1 MNHFLITGILLGLSA
16 GLSPGP
22 LLTLVISETLRH
34 GIRSGMKVALAPMIT
49 DLPIILLTLFVLAR
63 LADFHPVL
71 GLLSLAGGFFILFMG
86 FESLRA
92 KGVELDIQAEQPKSL
107 TKGVLANALNP
118 HPYLFWL
125 SVGAPT
131 MIRAMDISP
140 MAPVAFLFGFYVF
153 LVGSK
158 VLLAI
163 GVGKSKLFLNGRI
176 YVYVMRFLGLALCVL
191 AFVLFRNGLTLL
203 GLLK

>member
-22 LLTLVISETLRH
+22 LLTLVVSETLRH

-49 DLPIILLTLFVLAR
+49 DLPIILLTLFVLSK
-63 LADFHPVL
+63 LADFHSVL
-71 GLLSLAGGFFILFMG
+71 GLLSLAGGFFVLFMG

-92 KGVELDIQAEQPKSL
+92 KGVELDIQTEQPKSL

-131 MIRAMDISP
+131 MIRAMNIRP
-140 MAPVAFLFGFYVF
+140 VAPVAFLFGFYVF

-163 GVGKSKLFLNGRI
+163 GVGKSKSFLNGRI
-176 YVYVMRFLGLALCVL
+176 YVYVMRSLGLALCVL
-191 AFVLFRNGLTLL
+191 AFVLFRDGLKLL
-203 GLLK
+203 GLFK